1 MMAERKTKESIVEEI
16 KNKDVEFI
24 RLQFCDLNG
33 G

>member
-1 MMAERKTKESIVEEI
+1 MAERKTKESIVEEI

>member
-1 MMAERKTKESIVEEI
+1 MTAERRTKESIVEEI

>member
-1 MMAERKTKESIVEEI
+1 MAERRTKESIVEEI

>member
-1 MMAERKTKESIVEEI
+1 MMAERRTKESIVEEI